1 MPLEGPVCA
10 MMCGVDDGNI
20 AEICGKLRQD
30 ALHNLSLGGKEL
42 FHSDFLAWF
51 AQSYPEEAAHVF
63 SGYSPRGNPGPG
75 EVARAPACSGVTP
88 FCVTCD

>member
-1 MPLEGPVCA
+1 MRHDVP
-10 MMCGVDDGNI
+10 VDDGNI
-20 AEICGKLRQD
+20 AEICDKLRQD

-63 SGYSPRGNPGPG
+63 SGYAKPGDPGP
-75 EVARAPACSGVTP
+75 ARIRRHSRSASTSILTS
-88 FCVTCD
+88 F

>member
-1 MPLEGPVCA
+1 M
-10 MMCGVDDGNI
+10 DDGNI
-20 AEICGKLRQD
+20 AEICDKLRQD

-63 SGYSPRGNPGPG
+63 SGYAQRGNPGPG
-75 EVARAPACSGVTP
+75 EVAEREYEH
-88 FCVTCD
+88 